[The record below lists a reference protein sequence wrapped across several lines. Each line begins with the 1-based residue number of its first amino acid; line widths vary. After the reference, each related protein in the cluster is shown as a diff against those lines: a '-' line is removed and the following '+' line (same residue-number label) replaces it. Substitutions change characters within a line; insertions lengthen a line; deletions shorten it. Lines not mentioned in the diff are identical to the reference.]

1 MAKVKPMALIESMS
15 GKVCTHSDVYFR
27 TNKRNGN
34 VTSGKLCNPFDG
46 EPTADQVEVRTNFAT
61 AAATAK
67 AIFHATATD
76 TENYAKLQDYKASYD
91 NARNFGGNLYSY
103 IFSKTLKALNAS
115 ED

>member
-15 GKVCTHSDVYFR
+15 GKVCMHSDVYFR

-46 EPTADQVEVRTNFAT
+46 EPTANQVEVRSNFAT

-67 AIFHATATD
+67 AIVHATATD
-76 TENYAKLQDYKASYD
+76 TQNYAKLQEYKASYD
-91 NARNFGGNLYSY
+91 NARSFGGNLYSY
-103 IFSKTLKALNAS
+103 IFTKEMKSLS
-115 ED
+115 EA

>member
-15 GKVCTHSDVYFR
+15 GKVCMHSDVYFR

-34 VTSGKLCNPFDG
+34 VTSGKLCNPFQG
-46 EPTADQVEVRTNFAT
+46 EPTTAQQATRTNFAS
-61 AAATAK
+61 AVATAK
-67 AIFHATATD
+67 AIYHATATD
-76 TENYAKLQDYKASYD
+76 TQNYAKLQDYKASYE

-103 IFSKTLKALNAS
+103 IFTKELKALNAS